1 MPGLSAEARP
11 GVVRAATWLPL
22 LREALEREGVFRF
35 PLRGAS
41 MRPTLPVE
49 CDIEIVPLPSQTP
62 LGALI
67 VFVIDDTLIAH
78 RLVRR
83 SGGRWIAQGDGR
95 LGPDHPLEPSQ
106 ILGLVAAAHCDGRRC
121 WPTTTSR
128 LLTAFWVARHWALR
142 PVRAVRRTLRRILA
156 HLL

>member
-1 MPGLSAEARP
+1 M
-11 GVVRAATWLPL
+11 
-22 LREALEREGVFRF
+22 REALEREGVFRF

-49 CDIEIVPLPSQTP
+49 CDIEIVPLPAQTP

-95 LGPDHPLEPSQ
+95 LGPDRPLAPSQ
-106 ILGLVAAAHCDGRRC
+106 ILGMVVGGASGRTSLLADGSFPRVDGVLGGPVLGAAAGAGHAAG
-121 WPTTTSR
+121 
-128 LLTAFWVARHWALR
+128 FARHPPR
-142 PVRAVRRTLRRILA
+142 PSDPTA
-156 HLL
+156 

>member
-11 GVVRAATWLPL
+11 DVIRASTWLPL

-41 MRPTLPVE
+41 MRPTLPIA
-49 CDIEIVPLPSQTP
+49 CDIEIVPLPAQTP

-95 LGPDHPLEPSQ
+95 LGPDRPLAPSQ
-106 ILGLVAAAHCDGRRC
+106 ILGMVVTAHQDGHLC
-121 WPTTTSR
+121 WPTAASR
-128 LLTAFWVARHWALR
+128 VLTAFWVTRYWALR
-142 PVRAVRRTLRRILA
+142 PARALRRALRGIRHA
-156 HLL
+156 I

>member
-35 PLRGAS
+35 PLRGSS
-41 MRPTLPVE
+41 MRPTLPAE
-49 CDIEIVPLPSQTP
+49 CDIEIVPLASQTP

-95 LGPDHPLEPSQ
+95 LGPDRPLESSQ
-106 ILGLVAAAHCDGRRC
+106 VLGLVSAAYQNGHRC
-121 WPTTTSR
+121 WPTGASR
-128 LLTAFWVARHWALR
+128 LLTLLWVARHWALR
-142 PVRAVRRTLRRILA
+142 PVRAARRSLR
-156 HLL
+156 

>member
-1 MPGLSAEARP
+1 
-11 GVVRAATWLPL
+11 
-22 LREALEREGVFRF
+22 
-35 PLRGAS
+35 

-49 CDIEIVPLPSQTP
+49 CDIEIVPLPAQTP

-95 LGPDHPLEPSQ
+95 LGPDRPLEPSQ
-106 ILGLVAAAHCDGRRC
+106 ILGLVSAAH
-121 WPTTTSR
+121 
-128 LLTAFWVARHWALR
+128 A
-142 PVRAVRRTLRRILA
+142 RRTAMLADNGIPTAARRSG
-156 HLL
+156 

>member
-1 MPGLSAEARP
+1 MPGLNAEARP
-11 GVVRAATWLPL
+11 GVVRASTWLPL

-49 CDIEIVPLPSQTP
+49 CDIEIVPLPSQMP

-83 SGGRWIAQGDGR
+83 SGGLWIAQGDGR
-95 LGPDHPLEPSQ
+95 LGPDRPLEPSQ
-106 ILGLVAAAHCDGRRC
+106 ILGLVTAAYQDGRRC
-121 WPTTTSR
+121 WPTTASR
-128 LLTAFWVARHWALR
+128 LLTAFWVARYWALR
-142 PVRAVRRTLRRILA
+142 PARTVRRSLR
-156 HLL
+156 